1 MEMDGD
7 LEKGLEEFE
16 SSFERMKLW
25 ICEVVRNKYLL
36 SKKYWINVFSLE
48 MTKKKLV

>member
-7 LEKGLEEFE
+7 FKKKLEEFE
-16 SSFERMKLW
+16 SSFEQMKLW

-36 SKKYWINVFSLE
+36 SRKILDKCF
-48 MTKKKLV
+48 

>member
-36 SKKYWINVFSLE
+36 SKNILDKFFFIG
-48 MTKKKLV
+48 K